1 MPHKTVKKSTLPVAR
16 KQSGF
21 ALLTVLLVVA
31 LVSVVASELL
41 YQQEINIKRSGFMI
55 HQSHSLS
62 VSYGFEGWVKKG
74 LKADIENNQTDHLN
88 EEWAQPLLP
97 VDFEGGLVSG
107 ELLDLQARLNLNN
120 ILETDSAKQA
130 FWRNAIQRLLQQRL
144 ADNQV
149 VTNIQGFTDVLHDW
163 VDADDEARDLG
174 AESALYLLQKPAYRA
189 ANQPLVMV
197 SELQKL
203 QGMQNLTNAEVY
215 ALSKW
220 LSTLPTI
227 TSVNV
232 NTASK
237 EVLMALTD
245 WFNDSLAEQW
255 LLERKTQP
263 AEEVAEFTNFL
274 ITATGF
280 EQVEIENAFPNGVLS
295 VSSDYFLLQA
305 RIDYG
310 QVKQAVSTIFQRN
323 ESKVTIVQRWL
334 SVA

>member
-1 MPHKTVKKSTLPVAR
+1 MSRKSHKKSTLSADN

-31 LVSVVASELL
+31 LVSMVASELL

-74 LKADIENNQTDHLN
+74 LKADLENNQTDHLN

-107 ELLDLQARLNLNN
+107 EMRDLQGQLNLNN
-120 ILETDSAKQA
+120 ILETDSAKQV
-130 FWRNAIQRLLQQRL
+130 FWRSALQRVLQQQL
-144 ADNQV
+144 VNNQV
-149 VTNIQGFTDVLHDW
+149 IRDFQGFGDVLHDW
-163 VDADDEARDLG
+163 VDADDEPRDFG
-174 AESALYLLQKPAYRA
+174 AESANYLLQQPAYRA

-203 QGMQNLTNAEVY
+203 QGLQNLTDVEVY
-215 ALSKW
+215 ALTKW
-220 LSTLPTI
+220 LTALPSSTA
-227 TSVNV
+227 VNI
-232 NTASK
+232 NTAPK

-245 WFNDSLAEQW
+245 WLSESVAEQW
-255 LLERKTQP
+255 ILQRTTKP
-263 AEEVAEFTNFL
+263 AEEIAEFTNFL

-280 EQVEIENAFPNGVLS
+280 EKTEIENAFPNGVLAVQS
-295 VSSDYFLLQA
+295 NYFLLDAQ
-305 RIDYG
+305 IDYG
-310 QVKQAVSTIFQRN
+310 QVKQVVSSIFYRK
-323 ESKVTIVQRWL
+323 ESSVVVIQRWL
-334 SVA
+334 SAA